1 MRQSDDKTAGIAPC
15 PPPFP
20 SSSASPTPVPALP
33 LARATLA
40 LPLHSPF
47 NRVTLPRLEA
57 CQISQFWPPERT
69 LLSPSPLLLLLVF
82 WPSHAHKSRSLLL
95 IILTQKLLLLLFSSI
110 CVLSSISYNRN
121 RIRNE
126 IATAGSGGIGERAR
140 TFVVS

>member
-15 PPPFP
+15 SPPFP
-20 SSSASPTPVPALP
+20 SSSASSTPVPALP

-69 LLSPSPLLLLLVF
+69 LLSPSLLLLLFVF

-110 CVLSSISYNRN
+110 CVLSSILYNRN

-126 IATAGSGGIGERAR
+126 ITTAGSGGIGERAR

>member
-69 LLSPSPLLLLLVF
+69 LLSPSPLLLFVF

-95 IILTQKLLLLLFSSI
+95 IILTQKLLLLFSSI

-126 IATAGSGGIGERAR
+126 IATAGSVGIGERAR

>member
-15 PPPFP
+15 SPPFP
-20 SSSASPTPVPALP
+20 SSSPPPALP

-69 LLSPSPLLLLLVF
+69 LLSPSPLLLFVF

>member
-1 MRQSDDKTAGIAPC
+1 MRQSDDKTAGIAS
-15 PPPFP
+15 PPRPLLLP
-20 SSSASPTPVPALP
+20 PALP

-69 LLSPSPLLLLLVF
+69 LLSLSPLLLLLYLI

-95 IILTQKLLLLLFSSI
+95 IILTQKLLLFSSI
-110 CVLSSISYNRN
+110 CVLSSIWYNRN